1 MSYFQTF
8 KLSIARIFTVDGSVI
23 GAGFLVSDR
32 HLLTCA
38 HVVAD
43 ALGIDSNISEMPT
56 KTIELDFPLL
66 STGQKVTAKV
76 VFWKPI
82 NSGKM
87 GEDIAVLEIGPLTLP
102 KGLQAARLVTGDEMW
117 GHPFRIFGFPQDRDD
132 GIWANG
138 VLKESQASGWL
149 QMENI
154 TAQGV
159 RIEHGFSG
167 SPVWDETLDGVVGIA
182 VTADSDPDGLQDAYL
197 IPSTILGQA
206 WTELRIEKETQHL
219 DSAISISRKG
229 RIDGV
234 EKHLNA
240 LVKDFEVAYNEL
252 NFMNDDVARNRK
264 KLQIKSLEQEIDQ
277 VEEDLQQLKKRLGCE

>member
-66 STGQKVTAKV
+66 SPGQKVTTKV

-87 GEDIAVLEIGPLTLP
+87 GEDIAVLEIDPLTLP

-138 VLKESQASGWL
+138 ILKESQASGWL

-206 WTELRIEKETQHL
+206 WTELRIEKETRYL
-219 DSAISISRKG
+219 DSTISISQKR
-229 RIDGV
+229 RVNAV
-234 EKHLNA
+234 ENRLNA
-240 LVKDFEVAYNEL
+240 LMEDFEAAHNQL
-252 NFMNDDVARNRK
+252 NFMNSEVERTRQK
-264 KLQIKSLEQEIDQ
+264 RQIQSLSREIDQ
-277 VEEDLQQLKKRLGCE
+277 AEEDLQQLIKNRS

>member
-66 STGQKVTAKV
+66 SRGQKVTAKV

-87 GEDIAVLEIGPLTLP
+87 GEDIAVLEIDPLTLP

-138 VLKESQASGWL
+138 ILKESQASGWL

-197 IPSTILGQA
+197 IPATILGQA
-206 WTELRIEKETQHL
+206 WTELCIEKETRYL
-219 DSAISISRKG
+219 DSTISISQKR
-229 RIDGV
+229 RVNAV
-234 EKHLNA
+234 ESRLNA
-240 LVKDFEVAYNEL
+240 LMEDFEAAHNQL
-252 NFMNDDVARNRK
+252 NFMNSEVERTRQK
-264 KLQIKSLEQEIDQ
+264 RQIQSLSREIDQ
-277 VEEDLQQLKKRLGCE
+277 AEEDLQQLIKNRS